1 MSKIPPRQPPHEE
14 DTGRG
19 ELRNPLDWTNQPG
32 QGADLAPPNPGQVNP
47 LNDRAAREEL
57 GAGRRGSDSSRT

>member
-19 ELRNPLDWTNQPG
+19 ELRKPLDWTNQPG
-32 QGADLAPPNPGQVNP
+32 QGADLAPPNPGHVNP
-47 LNDRAAREEL
+47 LNDRAVREEFDSE
-57 GAGRRGSDSSRT
+57 RGEPDPPRT